1 MSNPKVSVI
10 MSVFNAEDTIE
21 DCIESILSQTF
32 DSFELLIVND
42 ASTDNTHKLLEKFSK
57 EDKRIK
63 VFINSENIGL
73 TKSLNSILSKAKGKY
88 IARQD
93 ADDISLPKRFEKQ
106 IEFIQRRKYEIVVS
120 RVRNLHDESIIPKFS
135 FIIPSK
141 ILIRFKNPFIHG
153 TLFASKDLLER
164 LNFYNEEYYYAQD
177 YELFSRILKNKIKV
191 GKIWEPLYL
200 LNTKNNIS
208 SLFKKEQKE
217 YADKV
222 RKIRT

>member
-1 MSNPKVSVI
+1 MSNPAISVI

-21 DCIESILSQTF
+21 DCVKSILNQTF

-57 EDKRIK
+57 KDKRIK
-63 VFINSENIGL
+63 IFTNSENIGL
-73 TKSLNSILSKAKGKY
+73 TKSLNFMLSKAKGKY

-106 IEFIQRRKYEIVVS
+106 IEFIQSRKFDIVVS
-120 RVRNLHDESIIPKFS
+120 RAKKLHDESIIPKFS

-153 TLFASKDLLER
+153 TLFASKDLLTK
-164 LNFYNEEYYYAQD
+164 LNFYNEEFYYAQD

>member
-1 MSNPKVSVI
+1 MSNPAISVI

-21 DCIESILSQTF
+21 DCVKSILNQTF

-57 EDKRIK
+57 KDKRIK
-63 VFINSENIGL
+63 IFTNSENIGL
-73 TKSLNSILSKAKGKY
+73 TKSLNFMLSKAKGKY

-106 IEFIQRRKYEIVVS
+106 IEFIQSRKFDIVVS
-120 RVRNLHDESIIPKFS
+120 RAKKLHDESIIPKFS

-153 TLFASKDLLER
+153 TLFASKDLLTR
-164 LNFYNEEYYYAQD
+164 LNFYNEEFYYAQD

>member
-120 RVRNLHDESIIPKFS
+120 RAKKLHDESIIPKFS

-164 LNFYNEEYYYAQD
+164 LNFYNEEFYYAQD

>member
-1 MSNPKVSVI
+1 MSNPAISVI

-21 DCIESILSQTF
+21 DCVKSILNQTF

-57 EDKRIK
+57 KDKRIK
-63 VFINSENIGL
+63 IFTNSKNIGL
-73 TKSLNSILSKAKGKY
+73 TKSLNFMLSKAKGKY

-106 IEFIQRRKYEIVVS
+106 IEFIQSRKFDIVVS
-120 RVRNLHDESIIPKFS
+120 RAKKLHDESIIPKFS

-153 TLFASKDLLER
+153 TLFASKDLLTR
-164 LNFYNEEYYYAQD
+164 LNFYNEEFYYAQD

>member
-1 MSNPKVSVI
+1 MSNPAISVI

-21 DCIESILSQTF
+21 DCIKSILSQTF

-42 ASTDNTHKLLEKFSK
+42 ASTDNTQKLLEKFSK
-57 EDKRIK
+57 KDKRIK

-93 ADDISLPKRFEKQ
+93 SDDISLPKRFEKQ

-120 RVRNLHDESIIPKFS
+120 RARNLHNESIIPKFS

-153 TLFASKDLLER
+153 TLFASKDLLQR
-164 LNFYNEEYYYAQD
+164 LNFYNEEFYYAQD

-208 SLFKKEQKE
+208 SLFKKEQKQ

>member
-1 MSNPKVSVI
+1 MSNPAISVI

-21 DCIESILSQTF
+21 DCIKSILSQTF

-120 RVRNLHDESIIPKFS
+120 RARNLHDESIIPKFS

>member
-1 MSNPKVSVI
+1 MSNPAISVI

-21 DCIESILSQTF
+21 DCIKSILSQTF

-63 VFINSENIGL
+63 VFINYENIGL

-106 IEFIQRRKYEIVVS
+106 IEIIQRRKFEIVVS
-120 RVRNLHDESIIPKFS
+120 RARNLHDESIIPKFS

-208 SLFKKEQKE
+208 SLFKKEQKQ

>member
-1 MSNPKVSVI
+1 MSNPAISVI

-21 DCIESILSQTF
+21 DCVKSILNQTF

-42 ASTDNTHKLLEKFSK
+42 ASTDNTHKFLEKFSK
-57 EDKRIK
+57 KDKRIK
-63 VFINSENIGL
+63 IFTNSENIGL
-73 TKSLNSILSKAKGKY
+73 TKSLNFMLSKAKGKY

-106 IEFIQRRKYEIVVS
+106 IEFIQSRKFDIVVS
-120 RVRNLHDESIIPKFS
+120 RAKKLHDESIIPKFS

-153 TLFASKDLLER
+153 TLFASKDLLTR
-164 LNFYNEEYYYAQD
+164 LNFYNEEFYYAQD

>member
-1 MSNPKVSVI
+1 MSNPAISVI

-21 DCIESILSQTF
+21 DCIKSILSQTF

-120 RVRNLHDESIIPKFS
+120 RARNLHDESIIPKFS

-222 RKIRT
+222 RNIRT

>member
-1 MSNPKVSVI
+1 MSNPAISVI

-21 DCIESILSQTF
+21 DCVKSILNQTF

-57 EDKRIK
+57 KDKRIK
-63 VFINSENIGL
+63 IFTNSENIGL
-73 TKSLNSILSKAKGKY
+73 TKSLNFMLSKAKGKY

-106 IEFIQRRKYEIVVS
+106 IEFIQSRKFDIVVS
-120 RVRNLHDESIIPKFS
+120 RAKKLHDESIIPKFS

-153 TLFASKDLLER
+153 TLFASKDLLEG
-164 LNFYNEEYYYAQD
+164 LNFYNEEFYYSQD

-208 SLFKKEQKE
+208 SLFKKEQKQ